1 MKLSFTFS
9 IILLMLPTLLWLC
22 LKQLYSPWWL
32 ENFFSTPMIILMIY
46 CLLMIFI
53 IYYLS
58 IRLCFTYLL
67 VNLFLVGLL
76 NSETNYSDSK
86 YLNKKKCA
94 EPVRVFQ
101 FNMKYAERIND
112 IERLTAFLISSRYH
126 LVTLQGVSQQLKAKL
141 IERLNPYYPY
151 FINGENH
158 QQQVFS
164 DQLIFS
170 SFRFTNVTYDKSV
183 QRAYL
188 ISSQW
193 TLADKVI
200 DLHTLHP
207 PSPRSEA
214 LWKARNKVLYRL
226 KSKVNESEESLVIII
241 GDLNI
246 SKHSKRASVF
256 TKDMN
261 TFFVNSWP
269 NKPYFPAFFA
279 LAIDHLWLSNSAN
292 ICMRRRIDEFNW
304 SDHYAIESEI
314 AFHEK

>member
-1 MKLSFTFS
+1 M
-9 IILLMLPTLLWLC
+9 ILLMLPSLLWYF

-32 ENFFSTPMIILMIY
+32 ENFFSTPVIILMIY
-46 CLLMIFI
+46 CILMIFV
-53 IYYLS
+53 IYYLP
-58 IRLCFTYLL
+58 IKLGLTCLL
-67 VNLFLVGLL
+67 VNLFLVCLF
-76 NSETNYSDSK
+76 NNESNYNNSK
-86 YLNKKKCA
+86 YLNQTMCA
-94 EPVRVFQ
+94 EPVKIFQ
-101 FNMKYAERIND
+101 FNMKYTENMDD
-112 IERLTAFLISSRYH
+112 IERLTAFLFGSRYH
-126 LVTLQGVSQQLKAKL
+126 LITLQGVSQQVKAKL

-158 QQQVFS
+158 QKQVFS

-170 SFRFTNVTYDKSV
+170 SFGFANITYGKNFQS
-183 QRAYL
+183 AYL

-193 TLADKVI
+193 LLADKII

-207 PSPRSEA
+207 PSPRSEV
-214 LWKARNKVLYRL
+214 LWKARNKVLYQL
-226 KSKVNESEESLVIII
+226 KTKVNKPAENLVMII

-246 SKHSKRASVF
+246 SKHSKRVSVF

-261 TFFVNSWP
+261 TLFVNSWP

-279 LAIDHLWLSNSAN
+279 LAIDHLWLSKSAT

-314 AFHEK
+314 FFHDR